1 MNRNGLPPVSKY
13 IRHARWILFAL
24 LALAPLALL
33 SQSQRAQK
41 SGVEKEGKSAAEAR
55 KEPGSAEGKAVDD
68 ETKRRLAA
76 ARTNLPRQSELR
88 PKPISARAAGFAVS
102 RPLTE
107 VAKRATEPSRRK
119 SRAEEEEEE
128 RNRAPRN
135 KVTRVV
141 TPRAKAAAD
150 EAAARGSRRDTA
162 LQLSLPA
169 PNMPSTAV
177 SFEGLGRA
185 DNIAAGFGNF
195 SPPDTNGDVG
205 PNHYVQMDNLLVR
218 VWNKA
223 GTPLTAPFKLSSLF
237 TSLGGQCAQ
246 PDRGDPLVLYDQLAD
261 RWMLSQ
267 FAYAS
272 QTAPPYHECIAVSKT
287 GDPTGAYYLYDFV
300 TPGNEFPD
308 YPHFGVWPDGYYMM
322 VHQFTNGGSF
332 NGTGAYSFDRVKML
346 AGDPAASYVY
356 FDLNRTAY
364 PEAIGGMLPS
374 DLDGLTPPPAGR
386 PNTFIYFTTPDF
398 NDPANGI
405 RLFDFH
411 ANYTTPSNSTF
422 NERAESTYA
431 VPLAVA
437 PFSIVTPQ
445 GGVEGRSAVPQPSPT
460 TSATGLDA
468 IADRLMH
475 RLQYRN
481 RGGFETL
488 VATHTVG
495 APASTT
501 FGTFRAAPRYYELRS
516 TAGGPFVVQ
525 EQATF
530 APADG
535 VNRWMGSAA
544 ADNQG
549 NLAVGYNVSS
559 TTVFPGIRYAG
570 RLATDPPGGLGQGEA
585 TLVDGTGV
593 QTSVGNRWGD
603 YSALTVDPADDC
615 TFWYTGEYYTAA
627 GQAASPVGWQTRIGS
642 FKFAQCTAPAK
653 GTARF
658 TVTNCTSAV
667 TTANASV
674 AIDGVAYGVTAT
686 DGTYDATLAPGAHTY
701 SITKPGGSVATGNF
715 NVTEGDTTSV
725 SDCIRGGT
733 AHFVVTDCASGA
745 NVGGAAVS
753 VDGTAAGITSA
764 AGVLDVALVLGSHS
778 YTVSRVGYAPT
789 SNSFNITDGN
799 TTNVSP
805 CLQGV
810 ASMAASGAS
819 LTTDTNA
826 NGAVD
831 PGETVTVSFGLK
843 NNGAGA
849 TSNLVATLQAT
860 GGVTSP
866 GAPASYGV
874 INGGGGTATQPVSF
888 TADAG
893 LTCGSTL
900 NATLHLQDGATDLGD
915 VTYNFTICPIV
926 IVTATAGTTG
936 PTAYATLKA
945 ALDAVNAGTHQG
957 AVTVSINA
965 STTEGTTPA
974 TLNGSG
980 AGPAS
985 YASVLIRPISDG
997 VSVGGNPAAGLG
1009 VIQLN
1014 GASNVTIDGDNPNT
1028 PGTNR
1033 DLTIRNTASNSTNY
1047 TSAVRIALATTGA
1060 TTANNDTV
1068 KNLNVLGSA
1077 TGRNVSG
1084 ASAPT
1089 GSQNTTYGIYAGAN
1103 SAGVTAAPSPITSV
1117 STTVGSPATAT
1128 NLLIQNNSVNTAGR
1142 AVAVQGAA
1150 TTVFPGLLIKDNV
1163 IGNPTTLE
1171 ADQIYSAGVLASG
1184 TADGLIS
1191 GNTVYVEGF
1200 VAGSSAGAGQA
1211 VSLGTLSSAST
1222 LKVEKNVVAR
1232 VHSNAPDTW
1241 PAIGINM
1248 GGGSNHVVQN
1258 NFVYD
1263 VRNDQTAGFGG
1274 GGTGFGAYGI
1284 RVATGGG
1291 HKVYH
1296 NSVHLFGTLPGTT
1309 GTDLTAAFMLVNASL
1324 TGVDVRNNVF
1334 SNQMTGGNPTTTNT
1348 RHAVIFLPSGASRTM
1363 NLTLNNNA
1371 YLQGPAVTGALSL
1384 LAKVGEEFGTGE
1396 FLAADFAAGAI
1407 TPAANLRSY
1416 TSKLSAAGTNDN
1428 ASLATNVSPQFASDT
1443 DLHITNGI
1451 TTPLES
1457 AGNAAG
1463 VNFDID
1469 GQTRPG
1475 PPGSVNGGGTAPDLG
1490 ADEFDGAPSVV
1501 SPTPTPT
1508 PTPIPTPTPTQ
1519 IVVNDARESEPAS
1532 ATRRM
1537 LFTVTLSQPATGGG
1551 ISVNYATASGG
1562 ATPATSGASCD
1573 GTSDYVTTSGTLLV
1587 PDGSRLGTV
1596 PVTVCADNA
1605 AAEPD
1610 ETLLLNVSGATYGT
1624 IADAQA
1630 TGTITAANPPGAFI
1644 ISELR
1649 TTGPAGAG
1657 DDFVELYNNTS
1668 SPLTVAASDASAGY
1682 GVFKMG
1688 ADCNATPVLVATIPN
1703 GTVIPARGH
1712 YLLTGSAYSLG
1723 SYAAGDRTLTSD
1735 IGDDQNVAVFSTENV
1750 SNLSTI
1756 TRLDGVGFGTNVN
1769 AGSAGL
1775 AARRP
1780 GGKGVRVGVSS
1791 AAGPNGVCDLLREG
1805 NNLPA
1810 VLGSTTEHSFFRK
1823 ECDYVGG
1830 AGCAANGNPKDSND
1844 GAADFTFADTQG
1856 TFIPGVAQRL
1866 GAPGPENLFSPIR
1879 RDTSGIGAPLLD
1891 SSAASSSHPNRAR
1904 SFTSNPGQNSTF
1916 GTLSIRR
1923 RVLNST
1929 GGNVTRLRFRIID
1942 LTTFP
1947 SPGGGLADLRALS
1960 SVTASVGPVNDAATC
1975 AASGASP
1982 PPCTVTAYGTT
1993 LQEPPA
1999 QSNGGGGNSTL
2010 SVGTITTG
2018 TPLADG
2024 ASLNV
2029 QFVLG
2034 IETTGTYR
2042 FYIIIEA
2049 LP

>member
-1 MNRNGLPPVSKY
+1 MNRNSLPPVSKY
-13 IRHARWILFAL
+13 IRRARWLLFAL

-41 SGVEKEGKSAAEAR
+41 TGIEGKEKSAAEAR
-55 KEPGSAEGKAVDD
+55 RGAGLS
-68 ETKRRLAA
+68 
-76 ARTNLPRQSELR
+76 
-88 PKPISARAAGFAVS
+88 PKPFTARAAGFAVS

-107 VAKRATEPSRRK
+107 VAKRAPVASRRK

-141 TPRAKAAAD
+141 TPQAKTAAD
-150 EAAARGSRRDTA
+150 VAAARGLKRDTA

-169 PNMPSTAV
+169 PNMPAPTL

-223 GTPLTAPFKLSSLF
+223 GTPLTAPFRLSSLF
-237 TSLGGQCAQ
+237 ASLGGQCAQ
-246 PDRGDPLVLYDQLAD
+246 PDRGDPIVLYDQLAD

-267 FAYAS
+267 FAFTS

-346 AGDPAASYVY
+346 AGDPTASYIY

-386 PNTFIYFTTPDF
+386 PNTFIYFTTTDF
-398 NDPANGI
+398 NDPAHGI

-411 ANYTTPSNSTF
+411 ADYTTPANSTF
-422 NERAESTYA
+422 TERAESTYA
-431 VPLAVA
+431 VPLPVA

-445 GGVEGRSAVPQPSPT
+445 GGFEGRSAVPQPTPT

-468 IADRLMH
+468 ISDRLMH

-488 VATHTVG
+488 VTTHTVG

-501 FGTFRAAPRYYELRS
+501 FGVFRAAPRYYELRS
-516 TAGGPFVVQ
+516 TAGEPFVVQ

-535 VNRWMGSAA
+535 VSRWMGSAA

-559 TTVFPGIRYAG
+559 RTVFPGIRYAG
-570 RLATDPPGGLGQGEA
+570 RLATDPPGGLGQGET
-585 TLVDGTGV
+585 TLIDGTGV

-627 GQAASPVGWQTRIGS
+627 GQAASPVGWQTRVGS

-658 TVTNCTSAV
+658 TVTNCTSAA
-667 TTANASV
+667 TLANAV
-674 AIDGVAYGVTAT
+674 VTIDGITYGVTAT
-686 DGTYDATLAPGAHTY
+686 DGTFDATLSPGAHTY
-701 SITKPGGSVATGNF
+701 SITRPGGSVTTGNF
-715 NVTEGDTTSV
+715 NVTDGNTTNV
-725 SDCIRGGT
+725 SDCITGGT
-733 AHFVVTDCASGA
+733 AHFVVTDCASAA

-764 AGVLDVALVLGSHS
+764 AGILDVDLVLGSHS
-778 YTVSRVGYAPT
+778 YTITKVGYAPT
-789 SNSFNITDGN
+789 SNSLNITDGN
-799 TTNVSP
+799 TTNVP
-805 CLQGV
+805 VCMQGV
-810 ASMAASGAS
+810 PVLAAHGAS
-819 LTTDTNA
+819 LQTDVNA
-826 NGAVD
+826 NSAVD

-874 INGGGGTATQPVSF
+874 INGGGGTATQPISF

-900 NATLHLQDGATDLGD
+900 TATLHLQDGATDLGD

-926 IVTATAGTTG
+926 IVTATAGTIG

-945 ALDAVNAGTHQG
+945 AFDAVNAGTHQG
-957 AVTVSINA
+957 AVNVSINA

-985 YASVLIRPISDG
+985 YTSVLIHPISDG
-997 VSVGGNPAAGLG
+997 VSVSGNPATGLG

-1033 DLTIRNTASNSTNY
+1033 NLTVRNTASNTTNF
-1047 TSAVRIALATTGA
+1047 TSVVRIALATTGA

-1084 ASAPT
+1084 AAVPE

-1117 STTVGSPATAT
+1117 STTIGSPATAT

-1142 AVAVQGAA
+1142 AIAVQGAA
-1150 TTVFPGLLIKDNV
+1150 TTVFPGLLIKDND
-1163 IGNPTTLE
+1163 IGNPTTLA
-1171 ADQIYSAGVLASG
+1171 ADQVYSVGVLASG
-1184 TADGLIS
+1184 TADGRVS
-1191 GNTVYVEGF
+1191 GNTVHVEGF
-1200 VAGSSAGAGQA
+1200 VASSSAGAGQA
-1211 VSLGTLSSAST
+1211 ISLGTLSSAST
-1222 LKVEKNVVAR
+1222 LRVEKNRVAR
-1232 VHSNAPDTW
+1232 VHNNAPDTW
-1241 PAIGINM
+1241 PAMGINM

-1263 VRNDQTAGFGG
+1263 IMNDQTAGFGG

-1284 RVATGGG
+1284 RVGTGGG

-1296 NSVHLFGTLPGTT
+1296 NSVHLFGTLPGTV
-1309 GTDLTAAFMLVNASL
+1309 GTDLTAALMIVNGSL
-1324 TGVDVRNNVF
+1324 IGVDVRNNVF
-1334 SNQMTGGNPTTTNT
+1334 SNQMTGGNPTSTNT
-1348 RHAVIFLPSGASRTM
+1348 RHTVIFLPSGASKTM

-1384 LAKVGEEFGTGE
+1384 LAKVGEEFGTGQ
-1396 FLAADFAAGAI
+1396 FFAADFVAGAI

-1428 ASLATNVSPQFASDT
+1428 ASLATTVSPQFASDT
-1443 DLHITNGI
+1443 DLHIPNGI

-1457 AGNAAG
+1457 AGNAVG
-1463 VNFDID
+1463 VNDDID

-1475 PPGSVNGGGTAPDLG
+1475 PPGSVNGGGTVPDLG
-1490 ADEFDGAPSVV
+1490 ADEFDGAPTVV
-1501 SPTPTPT
+1501 SPTPT

-1519 IVVNDARESEPAS
+1519 IVVNDGRESEPAS
-1532 ATRRM
+1532 ATRQM
-1537 LFTVTLSQPATGGG
+1537 LFTVTFSQPATGGG
-1551 ISVNYATASGG
+1551 VSVNYATAAGG
-1562 ATPATSGASCD
+1562 ETPATSGASCD
-1573 GTSDYVTTSGTLLV
+1573 GTSDYVTTSGTLVV
-1587 PDGSRLGTV
+1587 PDGARLATV
-1596 PVTVCADNA
+1596 PVTICADNA

-1610 ETLLLNVSGATYGT
+1610 ETLLLNISGATSGT

-1657 DDFVELYNNTS
+1657 DDFVELYNNTN
-1668 SPLTVAASDASAGY
+1668 SPLTVAATDSSAGY

-1703 GTVIPARGH
+1703 GTNIPARGH

-1723 SYAAGDRTLTSD
+1723 SYAAGDQTLISD
-1735 IGDDQNVAVFSTENV
+1735 IGDDQNVAVFSTANV
-1750 SNLSTI
+1750 AHLSTI
-1756 TRLDGVGFGTNVN
+1756 TRLDGVGFGANVN
-1769 AGSAGL
+1769 AGSA
-1775 AARRP
+1775 ARQP
-1780 GGKGVRVGVSS
+1780 GRKGVRVGVLS

-1810 VLGSTTEHSFFRK
+1810 VSGSTTEHSFFRK

-1830 AGCAANGNPKDSND
+1830 VGCAANGNPKDSND
-1844 GAADFTFADTQG
+1844 NTADFMFADTEG
-1856 TFIPGVAQRL
+1856 TFIPGVVQSL
-1866 GAPGPENLFSPIR
+1866 GAPGPENLFSPLR
-1879 RDTSGIGAPLLD
+1879 RDTSGIGALLLD
-1891 SSAASSSHPNRAR
+1891 GSAASSSHPNRTRGFA
-1904 SFTSNPGQNSTF
+1904 SNPGQNSTF
-1916 GTLSIRR
+1916 GTLTIRR
-1923 RVLNST
+1923 RVVNST

-1947 SPGGGLADLRALS
+1947 SAGGGQADLRAVS
-1960 SVTASVGPVNDAATC
+1960 SVAASVSPVGDATTC
-1975 AASGASP
+1975 TASGAGS
-1982 PPCTVTAYGTT
+1982 PPCTVTVYGTT

-2010 SVGTITTG
+2010 SAGTITTG
-2018 TPLADG
+2018 TPLANG

-2034 IETTGTYR
+2034 IETTGTFR